1 MLRLENDSESLVSDT
16 GNGPLHGSSFAKI
29 LKRIAKE
36 NGIDPK
42 RISNHSIRIGGT
54 IQLMAAGFGEAV
66 IQLVGRWKSF
76 CYKVYLRLVP
86 GLAEDIACK
95 ILCK

>member
-1 MLRLENDSESLVSDT
+1 MLRLENDYESLVFDT
-16 GNGPLHGSSFAKI
+16 GNGPIHGSSFAKL

-42 RISNHSIRIGGT
+42 RISNHSIRIGGA

-66 IQLVGRWKSF
+66 IQLVGNHSVIKSI
-76 CYKVYLRLVP
+76 Y
-86 GLAEDIACK
+86 G
-95 ILCK
+95 